1 MTLPPGLH
9 VVERPGEEPDAPL
22 VVIVHGAMDRA
33 TSFGRVDR
41 KIRDLHVVR
50 YDRRG
55 YGRSRA
61 TGAGG
66 IERHVEDLLAVLG
79 GRPATLFGHSIG
91 GVVALATAA
100 ARPDLVLSVLA
111 FEPPMPWATWWI
123 SRSARIDDPAE
134 AAEAFTRVAV
144 GDRIWDR
151 LPARTRSDRR
161 AEGEALW
168 TDTASLVAGAPFDP
182 RSVTQPV
189 LVAVGSA
196 TSSRHLRAGEELVA
210 GLPRG
215 QLVVVQGAQHG
226 AHLTHAPAVSE
237 LVRQAVE
244 LGVEQ

>member
-1 MTLPPGLH
+1 MSLPPGLH
-9 VVERPGEEPDAPL
+9 VVDRPGEEPGAAR

-55 YGRSRA
+55 YGRSQA

-66 IERHVEDLLAVLG
+66 IERHVEDLLSVLDDQQ
-79 GRPATLFGHSIG
+79 ATIFGHSIG

-100 ARPDLVLSVLA
+100 ARPELVVSVLA
-111 FEPPMPWATWWI
+111 FEPPMPWATWWT
-123 SRSARIDDPAE
+123 SRSPRIDDPAE
-134 AAEAFTRVAV
+134 AAEAFMRAAV

-182 RSVTQPV
+182 RSVPQPV

-196 TSSRHLRAGEELVA
+196 TSSRHLRAGEELVTS
-210 GLPRG
+210 LPRG
-215 QLVVVQGAQHG
+215 QLVVVEGAQHG
-226 AHLTHAPAVSE
+226 AHLTHAPAVAA
-237 LVRQAVE
+237 LVRQAVG
-244 LGVEQ
+244 LGAGQ